1 MRDKTAQ
8 YGAAQKKQELA
19 DECERKRLE
28 HVDAMAR
35 RTMQEQKDRLQAN
48 QAELFRQMDE
58 RQVQALGED
67 LMHRIDYKLNSKLI
81 KGLEQPVLAPK
92 EKRKPF

>member
-1 MRDKTAQ
+1 MKDKTQ
-8 YGAAQKKQELA
+8 EWGNLQKKKERA

-28 HVDAMAR
+28 HVDGMAR
-35 RTMQEQKDRLQAN
+35 RTMQEQKDRLQQN
-48 QAELFRQMDE
+48 QAELFRQMDQ
-58 RQVQALGED
+58 RQAQNMGEE
-67 LMHRIDYKLNSKLI
+67 LMHRIDYRLNSKLI

>member
-1 MRDKTAQ
+1 MV
-8 YGAAQKKQELA
+8 A

-35 RTMQEQKDRLQAN
+35 KTMQEQKERLQAN

-58 RQVQALGED
+58 RQQQDIGED
-67 LMHRIDYKLNSKLI
+67 LMHRVDYKLNSKLI
-81 KGLEQPVLAPK
+81 KNLGEPVLQPK
-92 EKRKPF
+92 GARKPF

>member
-1 MRDKTAQ
+1 M
-8 YGAAQKKQELA
+8 LA

-35 RTMQEQKDRLQAN
+35 KTMQEQKERLQAN
-48 QAELFRQMDE
+48 QADLFRQMDQ
-58 RQVQALGED
+58 RQQQDIGED
-67 LMHRIDYKLNSKLI
+67 LMHKIDYKLNSRLI
-81 KGLEQPVLAPK
+81 KNLAEPVLLPK